1 MVRAGKG
8 PDASRILDASRSH
21 ATTRTDLDLAAVV
34 AERIAYSVEEVA
46 AVLGIG
52 RTLAWALVRSGQ
64 LPSIRVAGRVLIR
77 RRQLLEWLDAT
88 PETNYPSA

>member
-8 PDASRILDASRSH
+8 PDASHTLAASRSH
-21 ATTRTDLDLAAVV
+21 AAGRTDLDLAAVV
-34 AERIAYSVEEVA
+34 AERIAFSVEEVA
-46 AVLGIG
+46 GVLGIG

-88 PETNYPSA
+88 PEANYPSA